1 MVTNYSN
8 NRNTSWTQQEFDAF
22 VSLAYNAGTNVSY
35 VMDKILNGFNPY
47 DAFSIIRYSSGT
59 FALGLYR
66 RRMDE
71 ADIFVSGTYQKEYLF
86 ALIIFIWSG
95 FWGALGAIL
104 NKSKKEEL

>member
-1 MVTNYSN
+1 
-8 NRNTSWTQQEFDAF
+8 
-22 VSLAYNAGTNVSY
+22 
-35 VMDKILNGFNPY
+35 
-47 DAFSIIRYSSGT
+47 
-59 FALGLYR
+59 
-66 RRMDE
+66 MDE

>member
-8 NRNTSWTQQEFDAF
+8 NRNTSWPQQEFDAF

-35 VMDKILNGFNPY
+35 VMDEILNGLN
-47 DAFSIIRYSSGT
+47 RYSSGT

-71 ADIFVSGTYQKEYLF
+71 ADIFVSGRYQREYERL
-86 ALIIFIWSG
+86 L
-95 FWGALGAIL
+95 
-104 NKSKKEEL
+104 